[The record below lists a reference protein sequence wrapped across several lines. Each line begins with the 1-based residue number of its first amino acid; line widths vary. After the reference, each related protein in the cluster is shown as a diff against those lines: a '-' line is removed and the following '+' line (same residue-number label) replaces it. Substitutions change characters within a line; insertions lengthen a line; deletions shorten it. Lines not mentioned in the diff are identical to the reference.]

1 MTSLP
6 DSIYPQI
13 TNLMTLTE
21 QQVNELKHSYCEQII
36 NNMDMDDLML
46 MCYDLI
52 RDSYQDATQEEI
64 VDEIKDLYDEN
75 TLEQIYKDAN
85 IEYLWFYPF
94 VIISA

>member
-13 TNLMTLTE
+13 TNLMSLT
-21 QQVNELKHSYCEQII
+21 QPQVDELKHAYCEHIV

-46 MCYDLI
+46 MCYDLL

-64 VDEIKDLYDEN
+64 TDEIKDLYDED
-75 TLEQIYKDAN
+75 TLAQIYKDAN
-85 IEYLWFYPF
+85 IEYL
-94 VIISA
+94 

>member
-13 TNLMTLTE
+13 TNLMTLTKE
-21 QQVNELKHSYCEQII
+21 QTNELKHAYCEHII

-46 MCYDLI
+46 MCYDLL

-64 VDEIKDLYDEN
+64 VDEIKDLYDDD

-85 IEYLWFYPF
+85 IEYL
-94 VIISA
+94 